1 MSLSF
6 PYNGQGRRLLS
17 LYPPHKMELFSC
29 PQGPLQLRWMER
41 QRSSTELSP
50 PPHRAQCVPGACFRT
65 HSRPGL
71 SGEGA
76 SSSVLCCPACR
87 YAWSESP
94 RGSGLVVAS
103 GAFQASMGHPR
114 IRTQDT
120 AGGKAW
126 DRPCPK
132 LSQKPTVC
140 HRMEA
145 GGGGPFLHV
154 AASRALSLFTIP

>member
-1 MSLSF
+1 M
-6 PYNGQGRRLLS
+6 
-17 LYPPHKMELFSC
+17 
-29 PQGPLQLRWMER
+29 
-41 QRSSTELSP
+41 
-50 PPHRAQCVPGACFRT
+50 
-65 HSRPGL
+65 
-71 SGEGA
+71 
-76 SSSVLCCPACR
+76 
-87 YAWSESP
+87 
-94 RGSGLVVAS
+94 VAS
-103 GAFQASMGHPR
+103 DAFQASMGHPR
-114 IRTQDT
+114 IRAQDT

>member
-1 MSLSF
+1 
-6 PYNGQGRRLLS
+6 
-17 LYPPHKMELFSC
+17 MELFSC

-50 PPHRAQCVPGACFRT
+50 PPHRVQRVPVACFRN

-71 SGEGA
+71 SGEGV
-76 SSSVLCCPACR
+76 SSSVLCCPACK

-94 RGSGLVVAS
+94 RGSGLVMAS
-103 GAFQASMGHPR
+103 GAFQARMCHLR

-126 DRPCPK
+126 DYPCPK

-140 HRMEA
+140 RRVE

-154 AASRALSLFTIP
+154 AASRALPLFTIP